1 MREALHVI
9 DNELVH
15 LPYSATDDDVT
26 NFKKLAKKEIY
37 QCPYCQAKLI
47 VKHGE
52 ERGLYFS
59 HQHSEAC
66 EESRMVDKAE
76 KRYTKQTERES
87 SLHKVLI
94 DIIMDELE
102 IKAKINNG
110 MFVNVGYKAK
120 AEWKEYPDIYVK
132 LPKKE
137 LAVSIVTNVSPAH
150 DSKLAQ
156 QITKRHEYFIE
167 QGLEPVWFIEKVE
180 QAIEK
185 DKNSIILWDAE
196 LTIASKTQEDNM
208 WDKLISSEIEDEKF
222 YDYFSYPSSFI
233 KNVDVK
239 SLYYIF
245 NNDQQVVVKVQRFL
259 KDRVV
264 KPFRAFLIND
274 GYELPF
280 AEALAI
286 DDGFRLSNPDIEE
299 ELRKTFQDKVFQK
312 REEHAEQQLHEE
324 NLRKQKLEHDEKERE
339 LRLKELRK
347 QRMGEEKN
355 PAITYNELKQ
365 LLKERI
371 GLTQKEQMQLWN
383 RYMPRI
389 GLNNSKLI
397 WDIVINNDCK
407 NFSDLKR
414 FLDK

>member
-15 LPYSATDDDVT
+15 LPYSATDDDVS

-47 VKHGE
+47 VKHGS

-66 EESRMVDKAE
+66 EESRMVDNAE
-76 KRYTKQTERES
+76 KRYTKQVERES
-87 SLHKVLI
+87 SLHKVLL

-102 IKAKINNG
+102 VKARINHG
-110 MFVNVGYKAK
+110 MFVNVGYKEK
-120 AEWKEYPDIYVK
+120 ADWKEYPDIYVK
-132 LPKKE
+132 LPNKE
-137 LAVSIVTNVSPAH
+137 IAVCIVTNVSPAH

-167 QGLEPVWFIEKVE
+167 QGLEPVWFIEKKE

-196 LTIASKTQEDNM
+196 LTIASKTYEDKM
-208 WDKLISSEIEDEKF
+208 WDKVITKEIDDEKLF
-222 YDYFSYPSSFI
+222 EYFNYPNTI
-233 KNVDVK
+233 NKKVDVN

-245 NNDQQVVVKVQRFL
+245 NNNQQVVVKVQRFL

-264 KPFRAFLIND
+264 KPLRAFLISD

-286 DDGFRLSNPDIEE
+286 DDGFRLSNPNIEE
-299 ELRKTFQDKVFQK
+299 ELRKAFQDKLIQE
-312 REEHAEQQLHEE
+312 REEHVEQQLHEE
-324 NLRKQKLEHDEKERE
+324 NLRKLKIEQDEKERE
-339 LRLKELRK
+339 LRLKELRQ
-347 QRMGEEKN
+347 QRMGEEII
-355 PAITYNELKQ
+355 PEITYNELKQ

-389 GLNNSKLI
+389 GYNSSVI
-397 WDIVINNDCK
+397 WNIVISNECK
-407 NFSDLKR
+407 SFSDLKR
-414 FLDK
+414 YLEK